1 MQADKPGY
9 SFGILPIPFR
19 SHFQDAAR
27 VSLYAEKPQ
36 SETRM
41 LLTRSLKRALPLA
54 AVLLAAGF
62 TACGDDDDPAGPA
75 GNTVSMTATAF
86 TPAALTIARNESV
99 TWTNPSGVLH
109 NVTFSTN
116 GSPANIPDH
125 TSGSNARTFANA
137 GSYAYSCTNHENMNG
152 TIVVQ

>member
-1 MQADKPGY
+1 
-9 SFGILPIPFR
+9 
-19 SHFQDAAR
+19 
-27 VSLYAEKPQ
+27 
-36 SETRM
+36 M

-86 TPAALTIARNESV
+86 TPAALTI
-99 TWTNPSGVLH
+99 WTNPSGVLH

>member
-1 MQADKPGY
+1 
-9 SFGILPIPFR
+9 
-19 SHFQDAAR
+19 
-27 VSLYAEKPQ
+27 
-36 SETRM
+36 M